1 MNIRYCS
8 MNPAWVEPIKW
19 DQNLA
24 LCTKTPPALGVL
36 KVTQFIAPVALKIAF
51 SEKILHSQRG
61 RGDRYCRWCTHWGPT
76 SLIVDCKTLRC
87 IRCKRFKCK
96 RRQCMA
102 CNWNISHVI
111 ALAMYGGSVWL
122 IGADGSSGRGRLH
135 SATPGPKTLLHFWS
149 VLSAIK

>member
-24 LCTKTPPALGVL
+24 LCRKTPHALDACSQSDTIYCTGCAQNCIL
-36 KVTQFIAPVALKIAF
+36 
-51 SEKILHSQRG
+51 LHSQRG

-96 RRQCMA
+96 RRQCMELKHITCDSA
-102 CNWNISHVI
+102 GDVWGVCVTDRGGWFLWQGAF
-111 ALAMYGGSVWL
+111 ALDHPRSQDSAPLL
-122 IGADGSSGRGRLH
+122 IR
-135 SATPGPKTLLHFWS
+135 P
-149 VLSAIK
+149 

>member
-1 MNIRYCS
+1 MSNKYLILFAEPRMGGAYKMGPKPRTVQEDTACTGCSQSDTIYCTGC
-8 MNPAWVEPIKW
+8 A
-19 DQNLA
+19 QNCIL
-24 LCTKTPPALGVL
+24 
-36 KVTQFIAPVALKIAF
+36 
-51 SEKILHSQRG
+51 LHSQRG

>member
-24 LCTKTPPALGVL
+24 LCRKTPHALGACSQSDTIYCTGCAQNCIL
-36 KVTQFIAPVALKIAF
+36 
-51 SEKILHSQRG
+51 LHSQRG

-87 IRCKRFKCK
+87 IRCKRFKCR
-96 RRQCMA
+96 RRQCMVW
-102 CNWNISHVI
+102 NWNISHVI